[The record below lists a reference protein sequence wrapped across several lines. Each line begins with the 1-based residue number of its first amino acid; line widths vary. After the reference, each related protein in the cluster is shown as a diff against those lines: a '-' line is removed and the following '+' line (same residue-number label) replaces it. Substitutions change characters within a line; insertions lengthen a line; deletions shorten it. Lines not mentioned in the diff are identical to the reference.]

1 MLKSQEKIL
10 MLHAMQCG
18 FLNKIS
24 FQFDILIYS
33 HQLLIL
39 NQIIQKLGQRTEEFR
54 DGMCLVTQ
62 SCLTL
67 CDPVD
72 CSPPGSS
79 VHGILQARILEWAAM
94 PSSRESSQPRD

>member
-1 MLKSQEKIL
+1 
-10 MLHAMQCG
+10 MQCG
-18 FLNKIS
+18 FLNKIF

-39 NQIIQKLGQRTEEFR
+39 NQIIQKLGQRTEDFR

-62 SCLTL
+62 SCPTL

-72 CSPPGSS
+72 CSPPGFS
-79 VHGILQARILEWAAM
+79 VHGIL
-94 PSSRESSQPRD
+94 